1 MMELSYRRH
10 RFPPVVIR
18 HAVWFYLRF
27 TLSYRDVE
35 DLLAERG
42 FDVSYETVRS
52 WVLKFAARKA
62 ARSRAVDRYR
72 RTRGRARLAVRRASP
87 GRADLR
93 RIAGPRRRSPK
104 PHLHHDC
111 GARRAL
117 RRSPCACPRGKGR
130 RCRSRTHRAPLGRSR
145 REGAAADRRSQR
157 HPRLPREVQPL
168 RDHEDATAHP
178 HRAWPRRRPTSGH
191 LSLAHGA
198 DEPVMLMLEET
209 LALPAALA
217 LAALLALVRLAISR
231 IFRRLGS
238 TAFGRI
244 SPEGT
249 AHRRCTH

>member
-87 GRADLR
+87 GGADLR

-130 RCRSRTHRAPLGRSR
+130 RCRSRTHRAPLGRSSPGRSRGRSAISAASSPASRSTAAPRSR
-145 REGAAADRRSQR
+145 RRDGASAQNLAPPATGKRTSVAGSRRRRASHADAGGDARPSRRARPRRS
-157 HPRLPREVQPL
+157 PRARSPGDQPNIP
-168 RDHEDATAHP
+168 AT
-178 HRAWPRRRPTSGH
+178 RFNGLWQ
-191 LSLAHGA
+191 
-198 DEPVMLMLEET
+198 D
-209 LALPAALA
+209 
-217 LAALLALVRLAISR
+217 
-231 IFRRLGS
+231 
-238 TAFGRI
+238 
-244 SPEGT
+244 
-249 AHRRCTH
+249 

>member
-72 RTRGRARLAVRRASP
+72 RTQGRARLAVRRASL
-87 GRADLR
+87 GGADLR
-93 RIAGPRRRSPK
+93 RIAGPRRRSPR

-117 RRSPCACPRGKGR
+117 RRSPCACRRGKRR

-145 REGAAADRRSQR
+145 REGDAADRSQR
-157 HPRLPREVQPL
+157 HPHLPREVQPL
-168 RDHEDATAHP
+168 RDHEDATALRTEP
-178 HRAWPRRRPTSGH
+178 GPAGDRQAIVGH

-217 LAALLALVRLAISR
+217 LAALLALVCLAISR

-244 SPEGT
+244 SPKGT
-249 AHRRCTH
+249 A

>member
-1 MMELSYRRH
+1 MMELSYLRH

-117 RRSPCACPRGKGR
+117 RRSPCACPRGKRGDADLEPTVR
-130 RCRSRTHRAPLGRSR
+130 RWVALAGKEPRPIGDLSGILACLAKYSRSEITK
-145 REGAAADRRSQR
+145 
-157 HPRLPREVQPL
+157 
-168 RDHEDATAHP
+168 T
-178 HRAWPRRRPTSGH
+178 RRRIRTEPGPAGDRQEIVGH

-217 LAALLALVRLAISR
+217 LAALLALVCLAISR

-244 SPEGT
+244 SPKGT
-249 AHRRCTH
+249 A